1 MNAPEELVADL
12 IASYLIN
19 PQRLKQIAPTA
30 AGFARD
36 MLNQSDSSAVA
47 KFYSAPI
54 GVVIAAIIANML
66 VGEREEQEE
75 QGMLNLGRGAL
86 TA

>member
-1 MNAPEELVADL
+1 
-12 IASYLIN
+12 
-19 PQRLKQIAPTA
+19 
-30 AGFARD
+30 